1 MRVKHMRRFVVP
13 LTAAVLAVVMAAP
26 LSAPAQT
33 RGLREIR
40 AADMRSWL
48 EFLAAPEF
56 EGRNA
61 PGVTLDIA
69 SRYIALEAMKAGL
82 KPLLQEGFL
91 QEVPV
96 EVTTISPAKSRLR
109 LLTGN
114 AQEDFFFP
122 QAFGASVRG
131 SSEGAVAAPLVFLGS
146 ALSTAGAEW
155 SKLELPD
162 LRGKIVVLLD
172 VPPPAATPSA
182 EVAQFSSV
190 ARVRFLRDK
199 GALGMVTIISPE
211 RETRL
216 AEQGLAF
223 DVPERLRFPD
233 IETGVPGSPPAAA
246 PSPTAAPL
254 PFYQV
259 DVRHDAAAA
268 ILGVSHDALEEMF
281 RSAKA
286 GTAVPAHD
294 LEGRTLEIGLYFE
307 TRRTATPN
315 VVAWLEGRDPVLR
328 KEYVVLGAHHDH
340 LSPRDGRVLPGAD
353 DNGSGSV
360 ALLSLAKALVV
371 ERPKRSVIFVWH
383 TAEEDG
389 LVGAYY
395 FVQHCPV
402 PVDKIS
408 ANLNLDMISR
418 NDPGMIYLI
427 GSNKISSE
435 LDSSIHA
442 ANDRSVRMKLDYTF
456 EDPRHTQRFFFRS
469 DQFPYIRYG
478 IPGVWFFSGTTA
490 DYHQPTDTVER
501 ADLAKAEKVTRLVYL
516 VCLDIGNKP
525 ALLKLDLD
533 PAITTRGAHNM
544 RIDWRNLPPKAD
556 KR

>member
-1 MRVKHMRRFVVP
+1 MPRIRFR
-13 LTAAVLAVVMAAP
+13 LTSAVLAVILATLPAA
-26 LSAPAQT
+26 AQS

-40 AADMRSWL
+40 AADMKAWL

-61 PGVTLDIA
+61 PGATLDIA
-69 SRYIALEAMKAGL
+69 ARYIALEARKAGL
-82 KPLLQEGFL
+82 KPLLPDGFL
-91 QEVPV
+91 QPVPV

-109 LLTGN
+109 LFINDGEQT
-114 AQEDFFFP
+114 FFFP
-122 QAFGASVRG
+122 QAFGASIRG
-131 SSEGAVAAPLVFLGS
+131 SSEGALAAPLVFLGS
-146 ALSTAGAEW
+146 ALSAANAEW

-162 LRGKIVVLLD
+162 LPGKIVILLD
-172 VPPPAATPSA
+172 VPPPAASRPA
-182 EVAQFSSV
+182 EVSQFSSV
-190 ARVRFLRDK
+190 ARTRFIREK
-199 GALGMVTIISPE
+199 GALGMVMIIDPE
-211 RETRL
+211 REKRM
-216 AEQGLAF
+216 AERGLVF
-223 DVPERLRFPD
+223 DVSERPRFPD
-233 IETGVPGSPPAAA
+233 IETGVPGSPPAAPAQTSTA
-246 PSPTAAPL
+246 PTL

-259 DVRHDAAAA
+259 EVRHEAGAA
-268 ILGVSHDALEEMF
+268 ILGVGRDALEKMF
-281 RSAKA
+281 LAAKE
-286 GTAVPAHD
+286 GTAVPARELND
-294 LEGRTLEIGLYFE
+294 RTLEIGLHTE
-307 TRRTATPN
+307 TRRTSTPN
-315 VVAWLEGRDPVLR
+315 VVAWLEGRDPALR
-328 KEYVVLGAHHDH
+328 NEYIVLGAHHDH
-340 LSPRDGRVLPGAD
+340 IASRDGRVYPGAD

-360 ALLSLAKALVV
+360 ALLSLAKALVA
-371 ERPKRSVIFVWH
+371 ERPRRSVIFVWH

-389 LVGAYY
+389 LIGAYY

-435 LDSSIHA
+435 LDRAIHA
-442 ANDRSVRMKLDYTF
+442 ANDRSSKLKLDYTF

-478 IPGVWFFSGTTA
+478 IPGVWFFCGTTA
-490 DYHQPTDTVER
+490 DYHQPTDTLER

-516 VCLDIGNKP
+516 VSLDIGNKP
-525 ALLKLDLD
+525 GLLKLDLD

-544 RIDWRNLPPKAD
+544 KIDWRNLPPKAE

>member
-1 MRVKHMRRFVVP
+1 MRRSIVR
-13 LTAAVLAVVMAAP
+13 LSIAVLAVILAATLP
-26 LSAPAQT
+26 SAAQT

-40 AADMRSWL
+40 AADMKAWL

-61 PGVTLDIA
+61 PGTTLDIA
-69 SRYIALEAMKAGL
+69 ARYIALEARRAGL
-82 KPLLQEGFL
+82 KPLLPDGFL
-91 QEVPV
+91 QPVPV
-96 EVTTISPAKSRLR
+96 EVTTISAAKSRLS
-109 LLTGN
+109 LFTDNG
-114 AQEDFFFP
+114 QQTFFFP

-131 SSEGAVAAPLVFLGS
+131 SSEGALAAPLVFLGS
-146 ALSTAGAEW
+146 GLSAASAEW
-155 SKLELPD
+155 SKVELPD
-162 LRGKIVVLLD
+162 LRGKIAVLLD
-172 VPPPAATPSA
+172 VQPAASSRPA
-182 EVAQFSSV
+182 EVSQFSSV
-190 ARVRFLRDK
+190 ARSRFLREK
-199 GALGMVTIISPE
+199 GALGMVLIIGPE
-211 RETRL
+211 RETRM
-216 AEQGLAF
+216 AEQGLVF
-223 DVPERLRFPD
+223 DVSERLRFPD

-246 PSPTAAPL
+246 AQSSTAPPL

-259 DVRHDAAAA
+259 EVRHEAGAA
-268 ILGVSHDALEEMF
+268 ILGVSRDALEKMF
-281 RSAKA
+281 LAAKER
-286 GTAVPAHD
+286 TAVPARELD
-294 LEGRTLEIGLYFE
+294 GRTLEIGLHHE

-315 VVAWLEGRDPVLR
+315 VVGWLEGRDPVLR
-328 KEYVVLGAHHDH
+328 NEYIVLGAHHDH
-340 LSPRDGRVLPGAD
+340 LASRDGRILPGAD

-360 ALLSLAKALVV
+360 ALLSLAKALVA

-402 PVDKIS
+402 PVAKIS

-435 LDSSIHA
+435 LD
-442 ANDRSVRMKLDYTF
+442 RSVHEANNRSVKLKLDYTF

-469 DQFPYIRYG
+469 DQYPYIRYG
-478 IPGVWFFSGTTA
+478 IPGVWFFCGTTA
-490 DYHQPTDTVER
+490 DYHQPTDTFER
-501 ADLAKAEKVTRLVYL
+501 ADLAKAEKVTKLVYL

-525 ALLKLDLD
+525 ALLKLDLNPD
-533 PAITTRGAHNM
+533 ITTRGAHNM
-544 RIDWRNLPPKAD
+544 KIDWRNLPSEAG